1 MLVESTTVVTVK
13 DENGSFEL
21 GNKVGNRCLGM
32 RSIDGFGKRQREK
45 DNGGL
50 RMGTNVEGSISV

>member
-45 DNGGL
+45 DNG
-50 RMGTNVEGSISV
+50 VCVWE